1 MFKKFFKPKWQSAKP
16 QVRIQAIS
24 NLNIEDGD
32 DLHVLDLLAKG
43 DIEASV
49 RSVAYQR
56 TVDTGKLLSYIQQE
70 KDTSA
75 QQSAINHLLT
85 LLNDNDVALDARLEG
100 IVKGLDTKA
109 QASLVEKTK
118 NIELGLFALEG
129 IKEESVLQLYATSLS
144 LTRLRQTAAERL
156 ETEAVLEA
164 VLKDSKGKDKSV
176 YRIIKNK
183 LNTIHDVQKQADNR
197 DEQLDELCK
206 SVETLARMP
215 FDPMYI
221 AKLDH
226 LKKQWTRMQNFANTD
241 IKQRFQR
248 ASELCRQTV
257 DTSTAK
263 ENEQRETDQLL
274 REASQERMAACDQ
287 LEEALKQIEAKAAL
301 DAEDV
306 PALLALLRTQ
316 QVRWDEAALVN
327 ASAPDERKRFNR
339 ALFELEKIVAA
350 VAALKE
356 HGEALE
362 QVIEKILDLAT
373 EKPSAG
379 MKGLKKTFDRL
390 SAAIQWP
397 EVIAKPDVLVLKDKA
412 AAHFEN
418 IKNGLAAKEKEAVAK
433 LTGVLDN
440 LRDEVEKGNLKTAN
454 KLLRDANRH
463 IKHMPIKQGASHQQ
477 TVRELTSKVNE
488 LRDWQGYASAP
499 KKEQLCE
506 AMESLVGEEMDPQA
520 LANRIKR
527 MQSEWKILGASPDS
541 QAIWERFKLAS
552 DKAYEPCRE
561 YFDKLSEVRS
571 GNLQSRKNVVQQ
583 ISDYISQLDWN
594 VADWRAVNEVYE
606 VAKQEWRRYS
616 PVDRKDGKSVQDQ
629 FNDLLQ
635 QLRDRLDQEF
645 TKNESQR
652 KQLIETAEA
661 LVKQEDLQ
669 DAIEKAKRL
678 QQQWKSVGVV
688 SRREDAKLWRK
699 FRSVCDQVFA
709 RREQERQA
717 ATTERDNNFTDA
729 LYLCEQL
736 EQLAESDVMDLD
748 ACKSDY
754 DKLHDKFSQLSGL
767 PKEKVHEV
775 KKRFNTASDAC
786 KLLFVGAE
794 KLKQQDQ
801 MVEVWRKV
809 SLCDELETSVMSGV
823 EGDLFGGDD
832 VEWGSELELPKG
844 MKGLEQRY
852 QKLSALAQS
861 ADVIADELLQ
871 ENAEKLK
878 EITVLLEIES
888 GLETPADE
896 KQYRMQL
903 QVSRLSGGLG
913 GRKDHNDGRG
923 ASVLQALS
931 DWCNVGPVEAG
942 VRGQYMARLKAALET
957 IG

>member
-16 QVRIQAIS
+16 QVRIQAIN

-43 DIEASV
+43 DIEATV

-56 TVDTGKLLSYIQQE
+56 TVNTEKLLSYIQQE
-70 KDTSA
+70 KDNSA
-75 QQSAINHLLT
+75 QQAAINHLLV
-85 LLNDNDVALDARLEG
+85 LLNDNDVALDARLEA
-100 IVKGLDTKA
+100 IVKGLDTQA

-118 NIELGLFALEG
+118 NVELGLLALEG

-144 LTRLRQTAAERL
+144 LSRLRQTAAERL
-156 ETEAVLEA
+156 ETESVLES

-183 LNTIHDVQKQADNR
+183 LNTIHDVQKQEDNR

-226 LKKQWTRMQNFANTD
+226 LKKQWSRMQSFANDD

-257 DTSTAK
+257 DTSTAE

-274 REASQERMAACDQ
+274 REAAQERMAACDQ
-287 LEEALKQIEAKAAL
+287 LEEALKQIEEKAAL

-306 PALLALLRTQ
+306 PAVLALLRTQ
-316 QVRWDEAALVN
+316 QVRWDEAAQVN
-327 ASAPDERKRFNR
+327 APASDERKRFNR

-362 QVIEKILDLAT
+362 RVIGKILDLAA

-390 SAAIQWP
+390 AAAIQWP
-397 EVIAKPDVLVLKDKA
+397 DVIAKPEVLVLKDKA
-412 AAHFEN
+412 AEHFES
-418 IKNGLAAKEKEAVAK
+418 IKNELATKEKEAVAK
-433 LTGVLDN
+433 LEGVLNN
-440 LRDEVEKGNLKTAN
+440 LRGEVEKGNLKAAN

-463 IKHMPIKQGASHQQ
+463 IKHMPMKQGASHQQ

-506 AMESLVGEEMDPQA
+506 AMEALVSEDMDPQA

-527 MQSEWKILGASPDS
+527 MQSEWKLLGASPDS
-541 QAIWERFKLAS
+541 QAVWERFKLAA

-561 YFDKLSEVRS
+561 YFDKLSDVRS

-583 ISDYISQLDWN
+583 INDYIEQLDWN
-594 VADWRAVNEVYE
+594 AADWRAVNEVYE

-645 TKNESQR
+645 TKNENKR
-652 KQLIETAEA
+652 KQLIETAEG
-661 LVKQEDLQ
+661 LVQQENLQ
-669 DAIEKAKRL
+669 DAIEQAKRL
-678 QQQWKSVGVV
+678 QQQWKSVGLV
-688 SRREDAKLWRK
+688 SRREDSKLWRK

-717 ATTERDNNFTDA
+717 ATEERDNNFTDA

-736 EQLAESDVMDLD
+736 EQLAESDLMDLD
-748 ACKSDY
+748 ACKADY
-754 DKLHDKFSQLSGL
+754 DKLQSKFSVLSGL
-767 PKEKVHEV
+767 PKEKVQEV
-775 KKRFNTASDAC
+775 KSRFNVASDAC
-786 KLLFVGAE
+786 LSLFAGAE

-801 MVEVWRKV
+801 MVELWRKV
-809 SLCDELETSVMSGV
+809 AVCDDLESSVISEAQG
-823 EGDLFGGDD
+823 ESFGGDD

-844 MKGLEQRY
+844 TEGLEQRY
-852 QKLSALAQS
+852 QQLTALAQS
-861 ADVIADELLQ
+861 GDVIADDLLQ

-888 GLETPADE
+888 GLDTPAEE

-913 GRKDHNDGRG
+913 GRKNHDDGQKS
-923 ASVLQALS
+923 SVLQALS
-931 DWCNVGPVEAG
+931 EWCDVGPVASG
-942 VRGQYMARLKAALET
+942 VRGQYMARFKAALET
-957 IG
+957 LG